1 MSTLGGMISWISWL
15 RSMKNIETC
24 PICKDD
30 TPLRSIL
37 FESYHYRCDKG
48 HTILNEVELKKLREE
63 K

>member
-1 MSTLGGMISWISWL
+1 
-15 RSMKNIETC
+15 MKNIETC